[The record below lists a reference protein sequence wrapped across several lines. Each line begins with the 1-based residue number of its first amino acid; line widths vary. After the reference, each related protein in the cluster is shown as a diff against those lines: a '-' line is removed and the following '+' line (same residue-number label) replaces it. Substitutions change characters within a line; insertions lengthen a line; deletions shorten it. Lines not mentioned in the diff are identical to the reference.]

1 MKKRSAKL
9 LCMLLSCL
17 LCLSASAIGG
27 YERPSLFLGDE
38 VWQEDALLPFLEA
51 DGKQL
56 LPVSAFA
63 KMGVSLTLS
72 ETLGSLL
79 LQKGEAYLSYN
90 LNFGSVL
97 DETGIV
103 TDVAI
108 YRYGGEF
115 YLDPQPVCDKFGLTF
130 STMYGGDGYLAAR
143 LTDGSETLPFAEL
156 LSLYADSSQTP
167 LPYLYNP
174 TGKTVGGTFMYPMIL
189 RPAAANVNGILR
201 LLGKH
206 NATFAFS
213 PDSLQNYIEVLP
225 AIYAAGHTVAYYMG
239 GADHADP
246 DAFRAKMDAAN
257 ELLFALIGKTARVYV
272 SPEIHTSIPAIE
284 GYHKKSCRMHLVVG
298 DLSSERVVNI
308 TLSESPGYGVF
319 NFSLASDRE
328 TRMYYTD
335 FFRRFDTFTHL
346 RSMSVTE
353 SSAVQ

>member
-1 MKKRSAKL
+1 MKKQSAKL

-17 LCLSASAIGG
+17 FCLSASAAGQ
-27 YERPSLFLGDE
+27 ERPSLFLGDE
-38 VWQEDALLPFLEA
+38 VWAEDSLLPFLEA

-72 ETLGSLL
+72 EALGSLL
-79 LQKGEAYLSYN
+79 LQKGDAYLSYN
-90 LNFGSVL
+90 LSFGSVL
-97 DETGIV
+97 DDTGAIADV
-103 TDVAI
+103 TV
-108 YRYGGEF
+108 YRYGGEL
-115 YLDPQPVCDKFGLTF
+115 YLDPHAVCDKFGLSFT
-130 STMYGGDGYLAAR
+130 TMYGGDGYLAAR
-143 LTDGSETLPFAEL
+143 LTDGSEALTFSEL
-156 LSLYADSSQTP
+156 LSLYTDVGETP

-213 PDSLQNYIEVLP
+213 PDTLQNYIDVLP

-239 GADHADP
+239 GGDYADP
-246 DAFRAKMDAAN
+246 DAFRVKMDEAN
-257 ELLFALIGKTARVYV
+257 ELLFALIGKTARVYI
-272 SPEIHTSIPAIE
+272 SSEIHTSIPDID